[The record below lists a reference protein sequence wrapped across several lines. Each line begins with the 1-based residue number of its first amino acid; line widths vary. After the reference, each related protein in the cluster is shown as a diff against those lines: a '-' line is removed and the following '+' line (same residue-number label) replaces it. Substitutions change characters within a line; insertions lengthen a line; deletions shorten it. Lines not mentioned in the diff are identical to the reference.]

1 MLRKVE
7 HRAEMRTHA
16 NVLLR
21 MEKVPNTPS
30 RILIIE
36 DDPEILSALN
46 IVLGSVGFDVDVLL
60 KGDSILRNQFVTPD
74 VFLIDK
80 WLPDVD
86 GLDICRYLKSK
97 PNYKAIPVIMLSA
110 SEQLRDRAFEAGAD
124 EFMEKPFLV
133 QDLVDLIH
141 KALENKNQIH

>member
-1 MLRKVE
+1 MGKVQ
-7 HRAEMRTHA
+7 
-16 NVLLR
+16 
-21 MEKVPNTPS
+21 NTPS

-60 KGDSILRNQFVTPD
+60 KGDNILKNQFVTPD

-97 PNYKAIPVIMLSA
+97 PNYRDIPVIMLSA
-110 SEQLRDRAFEAGAD
+110 SKELRDQAFDAGAD
-124 EFMEKPFLV
+124 EFIEKPFLV

>member
-1 MLRKVE
+1 MQTVA
-7 HRAEMRTHA
+7 HMG
-16 NVLLR
+16 
-21 MEKVPNTPS
+21 KVPTTPP

-36 DDPEILSALN
+36 DDPETLSALN

-80 WLPDVD
+80 WVPEVD

-97 PNYKAIPVIMLSA
+97 ANYRDIPVIILSA
-110 SEQLRDRAFEAGAD
+110 SPEMREKALEAGAD
-124 EFMEKPFLV
+124 DFLEKPFLV
-133 QDLVDLIH
+133 QDLVDLIY
-141 KALENKNQIH
+141 KALEKKNQIH